1 MATAA
6 VIKLLLDW
14 LLPLGLVYARALLPP
29 HMRYRR
35 ISEPTREVFRIPL
48 PGSQWAQHASGST
61 EAPAGGAATSRGAA
75 EPAPPPIKR
84 LRGKVPPPPPL
95 LPPKIPEDRP
105 LSPTPSLH
113 PDEQD
118 DGKDP
123 SSGPPPSSPTDMP
136 EASQLPSPTTP
147 AKSAE
152 FGVEGADQTPEGWE
166 AHPESGYG
174 STSTSGC
181 WSGGDG
187 PGDSGW
193 KPPLPSDPPLPFP
206 PGATTFGL
214 PNGDRVILP
223 PESAADFC
231 NMVGAPAGANAAE
244 RIQEHITKT
253 WEEVTGA
260 TAAPSAASG
269 TAISATEAVLEM
281 STPGPQGEEDQEKD
295 EEEEPEADY
304 DRDLSPEPESRAGET
319 RAGETSHGTPD
330 IDMEP
335 LPGGGRR
342 RHSRSQSKRDPPQQ
356 SAS

>member
-1 MATAA
+1 MPEQTLTITLYAQGDAIATAA

-14 LLPLGLVYARALLPP
+14 LLPLGLVYETALLPP
-29 HMRYRR
+29 HMRYSR

-118 DGKDP
+118 DGKAMGARDP
-123 SSGPPPSSPTDMP
+123 SSPPPPSSPTDMP

-206 PGATTFGL
+206 LVPQRSVC
-214 PNGDRVILP
+214 PM
-223 PESAADFC
+223 E
-231 NMVGAPAGANAAE
+231 
-244 RIQEHITKT
+244 
-253 WEEVTGA
+253 TGSSCPQNPLQ
-260 TAAPSAASG
+260 T
-269 TAISATEAVLEM
+269 SATWWGPPPAP
-281 STPGPQGEEDQEKD
+281 TPQ
-295 EEEEPEADY
+295 
-304 DRDLSPEPESRAGET
+304 SESRS
-319 RAGETSHGTPD
+319 TSRR
-330 IDMEP
+330 
-335 LPGGGRR
+335 LGRR
-342 RHSRSQSKRDPPQQ
+342 
-356 SAS
+356 

>member
-14 LLPLGLVYARALLPP
+14 LLPLGLVYETALLPP

-35 ISEPTREVFRIPL
+35 SSEPTRAVFHSPL

-105 LSPTPSLH
+105 LSPMPSLH

-118 DGKDP
+118 DGKAMGARDP
-123 SSGPPPSSPTDMP
+123 SSPPPPSSPTDMP

-187 PGDSGW
+187 PGGSEW
-193 KPPLPSDPPLPFP
+193 KPPLPSDPPHPLPP
-206 PGATTFGL
+206 WCHNVQSAQWSQCHPAPRIRCRLLQHGGGPRRRQRRRANPGAHHEDLGGGNRGNSCSERSQWHSHFRRGGS
-214 PNGDRVILP
+214 PGDVHAR
-223 PESAADFC
+223 
-231 NMVGAPAGANAAE
+231 PA
-244 RIQEHITKT
+244 
-253 WEEVTGA
+253 
-260 TAAPSAASG
+260 
-269 TAISATEAVLEM
+269 
-281 STPGPQGEEDQEKD
+281 
-295 EEEEPEADY
+295 
-304 DRDLSPEPESRAGET
+304 
-319 RAGETSHGTPD
+319 
-330 IDMEP
+330 
-335 LPGGGRR
+335 GRR
-342 RHSRSQSKRDPPQQ
+342 RPGKRMRRRNPRPTTTET
-356 SAS
+356 

>member
-1 MATAA
+1 MAAHQPPVVGVVEMAPGT
-6 VIKLLLDW
+6 VDGSLLF
-14 LLPLGLVYARALLPP
+14 PLT
-29 HMRYRR
+29 H
-35 ISEPTREVFRIPL
+35 
-48 PGSQWAQHASGST
+48 
-61 EAPAGGAATSRGAA
+61 
-75 EPAPPPIKR
+75 
-84 LRGKVPPPPPL
+84 
-95 LPPKIPEDRP
+95 
-105 LSPTPSLH
+105 
-113 PDEQD
+113 
-118 DGKDP
+118 
-123 SSGPPPSSPTDMP
+123 
-136 EASQLPSPTTP
+136 
-147 AKSAE
+147 
-152 FGVEGADQTPEGWE
+152 
-166 AHPESGYG
+166 
-174 STSTSGC
+174 
-181 WSGGDG
+181 
-187 PGDSGW
+187 
-193 KPPLPSDPPLPFP
+193 PLPFP
-206 PGATTFGL
+206 PGATTFSL

-269 TAISATEAVLEM
+269 TAISAAEAVLEM
-281 STPGPQGEEDQEKD
+281 STPGPQGEEDQDKD

>member
-6 VIKLLLDW
+6 VMKLLLDW
-14 LLPLGLVYARALLPP
+14 LLPLELVYETALLPP

-35 ISEPTREVFRIPL
+35 SSAPTREVHRIPL
-48 PGSQWAQHASGST
+48 PGSQQAQHASGST

-84 LRGKVPPPPPL
+84 LRGTDPPPPPPL
-95 LPPKIPEDRP
+95 FPPKIPEDR
-105 LSPTPSLH
+105 LAVPSLH

-123 SSGPPPSSPTDMP
+123 SSGPPPSSPTEMP

-193 KPPLPSDPPLPFP
+193 KPPLPSGPPLPFP
-206 PGATTFGL
+206 PGATTLGL

-269 TAISATEAVLEM
+269 TAISAAEAVLEM
-281 STPGPQGEEDQEKD
+281 STPGPQGEEDQE
-295 EEEEPEADY
+295 
-304 DRDLSPEPESRAGET
+304 R
-319 RAGETSHGTPD
+319 
-330 IDMEP
+330 M
-335 LPGGGRR
+335 RR
-342 RHSRSQSKRDPPQQ
+342 RNPRPTTTET
-356 SAS
+356 